1 MKVTALCIRL
11 LINVLLLAVAQM
23 HLCFSQKAVF
33 PRVDPNRQQHYQYDS
48 FVVNCEGL
56 DGVNGWKV
64 MRKIKGNITVCAA
77 QEKPSTGSCK
87 INPAFSLDSGVYWC
101 ETEEK
106 KSNTV
111 NITVTA
117 GSVVL
122 ESPVTPVMVGDAVT
136 LHCRKKKTSILRA
149 DFYKDGDLIE
159 GNSAGHLTLQSVF
172 KSDEGFYKCR
182 ISQTEESAESWLAVR
197 RFHKDL
203 PSNDKCCSKSTILQ
217 IVGIISFVLLVLVLG
232 LLHWKK
238 GSLTSFLRSLL
249 AQAGRLAFA
258 RDRWSRY

>member
-1 MKVTALCIRL
+1 MD
-11 LINVLLLAVAQM
+11 
-23 HLCFSQKAVF
+23 AVF
-33 PRVDPNRQQHYQYDS
+33 PRVNPNRQQHYQYDS

-56 DGVNGWKV
+56 DGVNGWRV
-64 MRKIKGNITVCAA
+64 MRKIKGNITICAA
-77 QEKPSTGSCK
+77 PEKPSTGSCK

-101 ETEEK
+101 EAGEK

-117 GSVVL
+117 GSVIL
-122 ESPVTPVMVGDAVT
+122 ESPVTPVTVGDAVT
-136 LHCRKKKTSILRA
+136 LHCRNKKTSILRA
-149 DFYKDGDLIE
+149 YFYKDGDLIE
-159 GNSAGHLTLQSVF
+159 GNSAGHLTLRSVF

-197 RFHKDL
+197 
-203 PSNDKCCSKSTILQ
+203 SETMSQTYTILQ

-238 GSLTSFLRSLL
+238 ATLTSFWRSLL

-258 RDRWSRY
+258 CDRWRRY